1 MDSILLSVRK
11 IVLENQENSAF
22 DTDII
27 MLINTAF
34 SVLSQMGMGPSEGF
48 VIADDSKKWTDY
60 LKDTPTLE
68 MVKTY
73 VTLSVKVVFDPPNSA
88 AVLNSLNAKID
99 KYEWLI
105 KAVVD
110 KSSEMV

>member
-1 MDSILLSVRK
+1 MDSILQSVRK
-11 IVLENQENSAF
+11 VVLENQENTTF

-34 SVLSQMGMGPSEGF
+34 SVLSQKGMGPKEGF
-48 VIADDSKKWTDY
+48 VITDDTTTWSEY
-60 LKDTPTLE
+60 LQNVATLE

-73 VTLSVKVVFDPPNSA
+73 VTLSVKVVFDPPSSVA
-88 AVLNSLNAKID
+88 ILDSLNAKID

-105 KAVVD
+105 GAVAD
-110 KSSEMV
+110 NATATL